1 MTKFK
6 RFFGEQYAPFCYT
19 YIAESETAN
28 KNEGAFVMKNRKTIF
43 TIIFALVL
51 ALSIVTVSAAA
62 ISTNETKP
70 GKPATK
76 PDASVC
82 ETSGDCGV
90 QPLKGFVEGLPSLTL
105 EERATLLA
113 DLAEIERYE
122 NQINEIYSRMT
133 DENAEQLYA
142 EIDAVDEKLTAV
154 LERNSEL
161 WVRVND
167 EYDEKI
173 AANEPDMTLELNE
186 ADFDDSCTAEA
197 SYEEFIKGMSSLTEK
212 EKAALL
218 ADLAEIEMYENRINE
233 IYSRMTD
240 ENAERLYAEIDAVNE
255 KLTAVLERNLALWER
270 VNDEYDEKIA
280 ANEPDMTLELNE
292 ADFDD
297 TCPAEV
303 SYEETI
309 KGMNSLTEKEKSA
322 LLADLAEIESLE
334 AQIDELYYRMTDE
347 NADRLYG
354 EIDALYEK
362 LDAVLDRNAELWDR
376 VDAEYDEK
384 IAAIEPD
391 MPFELEED
399 DLAICGKSR

>member
-1 MTKFK
+1 
-6 RFFGEQYAPFCYT
+6 
-19 YIAESETAN
+19 
-28 KNEGAFVMKNRKTIF
+28 MKNKKTIF

-51 ALSIVTVSAAA
+51 ALGIATVSAAA
-62 ISTNETKP
+62 ISVNETKP

-76 PDASVC
+76 PDVSVC
-82 ETSGDCGV
+82 EASGDCGV
-90 QPLKGFVEGLPSLTL
+90 QPLKGFVESLRSLTS
-105 EERATLLA
+105 EER
-113 DLAEIERYE
+113 
-122 NQINEIYSRMT
+122 
-133 DENAEQLYA
+133 
-142 EIDAVDEKLTAV
+142 
-154 LERNSEL
+154 
-161 WVRVND
+161 
-167 EYDEKI
+167 
-173 AANEPDMTLELNE
+173 
-186 ADFDDSCTAEA
+186 
-197 SYEEFIKGMSSLTEK
+197 
-212 EKAALL
+212 AALL

-297 TCPAEV
+297 VCPAEE
-303 SYEETI
+303 SYAESI
-309 KGMNSLTEKEKSA
+309 KSMHSLTEKEKAA

-334 AQIDELYYRMTDE
+334 AQIDERYYRMTDE

-399 DLAICGKSR
+399 DLAVCEKGR

>member
-1 MTKFK
+1 
-6 RFFGEQYAPFCYT
+6 
-19 YIAESETAN
+19 
-28 KNEGAFVMKNRKTIF
+28 MKNRKTIF

-51 ALSIVTVSAAA
+51 ALSIATVSAAA
-62 ISTNETKP
+62 ISVNETKP

-76 PDASVC
+76 PDVSVC

-90 QPLKGFVEGLPSLTL
+90 QPLKSFVESLRSLTP
-105 EERATLLA
+105 EEKAALLA

-133 DENAEQLYA
+133 DESAERLYA
-142 EIDAVDEKLTAV
+142 EIGTLDEKLTAV
-154 LERNSEL
+154 LERNSAL
-161 WVRVND
+161 WERIND

-186 ADFDDSCTAEA
+186 ADFD
-197 SYEEFIKGMSSLTEK
+197 
-212 EKAALL
+212 
-218 ADLAEIEMYENRINE
+218 
-233 IYSRMTD
+233 
-240 ENAERLYAEIDAVNE
+240 
-255 KLTAVLERNLALWER
+255 
-270 VNDEYDEKIA
+270 
-280 ANEPDMTLELNE
+280 
-292 ADFDD
+292 
-297 TCPAEV
+297 EV

-347 NADRLYG
+347 NADQLYG

-362 LDAVLDRNAELWDR
+362 LDSVLDRNAELWDR

-384 IAAIEPD
+384 IAANEPD
-391 MPFELEED
+391 MSFELEED

>member
-1 MTKFK
+1 
-6 RFFGEQYAPFCYT
+6 
-19 YIAESETAN
+19 
-28 KNEGAFVMKNRKTIF
+28 MKNRKTIF

-51 ALSIVTVSAAA
+51 ALSIATVSAAA
-62 ISTNETKP
+62 ISANETKP
-70 GKPATK
+70 GNPATK
-76 PDASVC
+76 PNAACEASD
-82 ETSGDCGV
+82 DCGV
-90 QPLKGFVEGLPSLTL
+90 QPLKSFVESLRSLTP
-105 EERATLLA
+105 EEKAALLA

-122 NQINEIYSRMT
+122 NQINEIYSRIT
-133 DENAEQLYA
+133 DEKAERLYA

-154 LERNSEL
+154 LERN
-161 WVRVND
+161 
-167 EYDEKI
+167 
-173 AANEPDMTLELNE
+173 A
-186 ADFDDSCTAEA
+186 
-197 SYEEFIKGMSSLTEK
+197 
-212 EKAALL
+212 
-218 ADLAEIEMYENRINE
+218 
-233 IYSRMTD
+233 
-240 ENAERLYAEIDAVNE
+240 
-255 KLTAVLERNLALWER
+255 ALWER

-280 ANEPDMTLELNE
+280 ANEPDKTLELNE

-297 TCPAEV
+297 ACPAEE
-303 SYEETI
+303 SYAESI
-309 KGMNSLTEKEKSA
+309 KSMRSLTEKEKAA

-399 DLAICGKSR
+399 DLAVCEKGR